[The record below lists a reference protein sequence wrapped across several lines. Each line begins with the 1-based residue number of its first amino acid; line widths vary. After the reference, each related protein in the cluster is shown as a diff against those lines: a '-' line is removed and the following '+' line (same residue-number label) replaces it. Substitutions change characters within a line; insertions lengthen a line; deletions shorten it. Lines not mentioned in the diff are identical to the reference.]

1 MSRFTQFANPSA
13 KSFLLRGGHVIR
25 RKGGAASMI
34 PQIAELRL
42 SVSSTAISAALMFGA
57 GLVGTPAALAGTC
70 VETALGSGIFE
81 CSDPADAGTD
91 TTQIL
96 FGAPVS
102 VTTQAGFGI
111 TTAAGD
117 AFIINGTNGTSL
129 NDAEASVITGQ
140 QNGISANNTITGSL
154 TLTSSGTVTGLNGD
168 GVAALAGVGTADL
181 SITTNIATGAE
192 RGIEAFNFGTGVL
205 TVNST
210 GTASGTISVGI
221 GAINSANGTDLNIA
235 SANAFGGDGGI
246 YAYNSGTGALTVTS
260 TGIATGVL
268 FDGIYAV
275 NSANGTD
282 LTVTAAN
289 TNGGDNG
296 ISASNLGTG
305 ALTVTS
311 TGMATG
317 TNENG
322 IYVYNS
328 SNGTGLTVNAID
340 SNGGR
345 TGIFAEN
352 DGSGALSITS
362 TGSATGINGYGIFA
376 SNSVN
381 GTDLT
386 VTAVDT
392 SGDDSGIGLENDGT
406 GALIAIST
414 GTATG
419 TNDDGIEAV
428 NSANGTDL
436 TITAAHTNGLL
447 DGIDARNSGAGALT
461 IVSTGTATGT
471 NGDGI
476 DAANNAIGTGLMI
489 TAADTNGGQN
499 GIDASNGGIG
509 ALTVISTGTA
519 IGANAN
525 GINAVN
531 SGVGTVL
538 SITAAEVIGGTNG
551 IRALSFGTAGLTI
564 SASGD
569 VTGQTADGIYA
580 YNNVSA
586 SMLINQVEAT
596 TITGAVDGIYANNLG
611 GSLTINALGTVIGLG
626 NDGIDAINAVGTT
639 DLSIISN
646 VATGDGNGID
656 AANFGTG
663 ALTITSTGI
672 ATGSMFD
679 GIYVYNSANGT
690 DLTVAAADTNGGD
703 YGIYAFNL
711 GTGALTITSTGTAR
725 GTASNG
731 ISVSNS
737 VNSTDLTVNAVDTNG
752 GNNGISTINLGTGAL
767 TITSTG
773 MTTGTGA
780 FGVYAFNSANGTDL
794 TVTAADTNGGIYGV
808 YARNQGTGALA
819 VTSTGMATGGSDEG
833 IYAFNSINGSSLT
846 INAAETLGGT
856 NGIRALN
863 LGTAGLTIST
873 TGDVTGQSADGI
885 YAYNSANDVSAS
897 MLITQAAGTT
907 ITGAVDGIY
916 ANNLGGSLTINALG
930 TVIGLA
936 DDGIDARNAVGTTNL
951 SITSDVA
958 TGADNGVFASNLGTG
973 ALMITSTGTATGS
986 VFIGIVALNSANG
999 TDLTVTAD
1007 NVTGGIHGIYAVNQ
1021 GAGPLAI
1028 TTSGTVE
1035 GGIGTAV
1042 IAATAGSTIAVNNNG
1057 TLESGAGL
1065 ALVTNGGVTT
1075 LTNTGTINGGVQLS
1089 AFNDVSNNSGVFNA
1103 VIDSDFGA
1111 GNDLF
1116 TNTGTVASAGAVTLI
1131 DLEQFTNSGLVTMTN
1146 DVIGDV
1152 FTIDGAYVGDNGT
1165 LGFDVNFDGAGVADT
1180 LVILGAATG
1189 TTLLSINDIS
1199 ISPNFDNTILVVDAG
1214 AGSAADA
1221 FTLDLESPTIG
1232 FLTYDLFFEM
1242 AANDFF
1248 LSNTIGTPVFQTL
1261 KFAEGAQS
1269 LWYRSADAWAA
1280 HMASRRDAPDSALW
1294 MQTYGATTDRD
1305 ESSDFTSGGFS
1316 QAITLDYSQDYFGL
1330 QAGYDFGPGAT
1341 DGEGVL
1347 FGVTGGYL
1355 NSTLGFEGLADRVE
1369 YDVFNIGAYAG
1380 FKAGGFFA
1388 NALAKY
1394 DFIDAD
1400 VTAPTPGYSA
1410 QLDGEAY
1417 GARFE
1422 AGYRMGGDSFFA
1434 ESVVSIEYQRSNLD
1448 DFSALGATIDFDRFK
1463 GLRGMAGLRLGGQS
1477 PINGANTLTYYA
1489 GGHAVKEFE
1498 GDDGLLFTSGTS
1510 SIRIANDP
1518 QDTFGRFELGVNI
1531 ATPGGVTGFIEGN
1544 ADIGGDYQS
1553 YGGRAGLRIR
1563 F

>member
-117 AFIINGTNGTSL
+117 AFIINGTNGTSF

-181 SITTNIATGAE
+181 SITSNIATGAE

-260 TGIATGVL
+260 TGIATGMV

-322 IYVYNS
+322 FYVYNS

-362 TGSATGINGYGIFA
+362 TGSATGIYGYGIFA

-447 DGIDARNSGAGALT
+447 DGIDARNSGTGALT

-586 SMLINQVEAT
+586 SMLIN
-596 TITGAVDGIYANNLG
+596 
-611 GSLTINALGTVIGLG
+611 
-626 NDGIDAINAVGTT
+626 
-639 DLSIISN
+639 
-646 VATGDGNGID
+646 
-656 AANFGTG
+656 
-663 ALTITSTGI
+663 
-672 ATGSMFD
+672 
-679 GIYVYNSANGT
+679 
-690 DLTVAAADTNGGD
+690 
-703 YGIYAFNL
+703 
-711 GTGALTITSTGTAR
+711 
-725 GTASNG
+725 
-731 ISVSNS
+731 
-737 VNSTDLTVNAVDTNG
+737 
-752 GNNGISTINLGTGAL
+752 
-767 TITSTG
+767 
-773 MTTGTGA
+773 
-780 FGVYAFNSANGTDL
+780 
-794 TVTAADTNGGIYGV
+794 
-808 YARNQGTGALA
+808 
-819 VTSTGMATGGSDEG
+819 
-833 IYAFNSINGSSLT
+833 
-846 INAAETLGGT
+846 
-856 NGIRALN
+856 
-863 LGTAGLTIST
+863 
-873 TGDVTGQSADGI
+873 
-885 YAYNSANDVSAS
+885 
-897 MLITQAAGTT
+897 QAAGTT

-1035 GGIGTAV
+1035 GGIGNAV

-1434 ESVVSIEYQRSNLD
+1434 NRSSVSNISAATLMISPPLVQPSIS
-1448 DFSALGATIDFDRFK
+1448 
-1463 GLRGMAGLRLGGQS
+1463 
-1477 PINGANTLTYYA
+1477 
-1489 GGHAVKEFE
+1489 
-1498 GDDGLLFTSGTS
+1498 
-1510 SIRIANDP
+1510 
-1518 QDTFGRFELGVNI
+1518 
-1531 ATPGGVTGFIEGN
+1531 TGSK
-1544 ADIGGDYQS
+1544 ACAAW
-1553 YGGRAGLRIR
+1553 RA
-1563 F
+1563 